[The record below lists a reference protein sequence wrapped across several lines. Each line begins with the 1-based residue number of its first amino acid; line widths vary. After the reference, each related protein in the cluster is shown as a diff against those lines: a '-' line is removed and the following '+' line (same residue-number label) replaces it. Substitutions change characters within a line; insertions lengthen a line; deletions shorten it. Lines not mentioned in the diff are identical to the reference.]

1 MSEVTQILNRIDA
14 GDPAAADELLPLV
27 YEQLRQLAASRMAT
41 ERSDHTLQATA
52 LVHEAYMRLVQ
63 HDDGG
68 SWDGR
73 GHFFSAAAE
82 SMRRILVEAAR
93 RKSSKKRGGE
103 RRRVELADFSRDP
116 SITPSRIVELSDQLD
131 VLEAEDAEAAQLV
144 KLRLFGGLSVAEAG
158 EALGMSRSTAYE
170 NWDFA
175 RAWFAATEAS

>member
-1 MSEVTQILNRIDA
+1 MSDVTQVLNRIDA
-14 GDPAAADELLPLV
+14 GDQAAANELLPLV
-27 YEQLRQLAASRMAT
+27 YDQLRQLAAARMSG

-63 HDDGG
+63 QNGGG

-73 GHFFSAAAE
+73 GHFYSAAAE

-93 RKSSKKRGGE
+93 RKSSKKRGGD
-103 RRRVELADFSRDP
+103 RRRVELADFSKDP
-116 SITPSRIVELSDQLD
+116 AITPSRILELNDQID
-131 VLEAEDAEAAQLV
+131 ALEAEDSEAAQLV

-158 EALGMSRSTAYE
+158 ETLGMSRSTAYE

-175 RAWFAATEAS
+175 RAWFTATEAQ